1 MYKRQEYDGSRNIWH
16 LTTYDGVT
24 GYVLNGQLR
33 KLTDEEVKNY
43 LASGNP
49 STPENPGGNPYNPN
63 GASSYGY
70 ITANSVNF
78 RTAPNGSRIK
88 QLNKYAMAMIL
99 GTRQVDGVTWYNVNY
114 NGQIGWI
121 HGDYFHQMTLTE
133 FNSFLSSSQY
143 QQGLANNAVAT
154 ATPKPS
160 TGGSTSGNTSGNK
173 GSATQGSVSSVEDW
187 NVGKWENT
195 GATNQT
201 TYAPF
206 NPYATPVA
214 TTTPKDQYMTKDA
227 TVKFYQSP
235 DAASSSLTLPAN
247 ATLNVLETVTQ
258 NNKTWYKVQYN
269 GCLLYT
275 SRCV

>member
-1 MYKRQEYDGSRNIWH
+1 
-16 LTTYDGVT
+16 
-24 GYVLNGQLR
+24 
-33 KLTDEEVKNY
+33 
-43 LASGNP
+43 
-49 STPENPGGNPYNPN
+49 
-63 GASSYGY
+63 
-70 ITANSVNF
+70 
-78 RTAPNGSRIK
+78 
-88 QLNKYAMAMIL
+88 MAMIL
-99 GTRQVDGVTWYNVNY
+99 GTRQVNGVTWYNVNY

-187 NVGKWENT
+187 NVGTWQNT
-195 GATNQT
+195 GANTQN

-214 TTTPKDQYMTKDA
+214 TTTPKDQYMSQGCDGE
-227 TVKFYQSP
+227 V
-235 DAASSSLTLPAN
+235 LPVAGRG
-247 ATLNVLETVTQ
+247 LQ
-258 NNKTWYKVQYN
+258 QP
-269 GCLLYT
+269 
-275 SRCV
+275 

>member
-1 MYKRQEYDGSRNIWH
+1 MHSQEYDGSRNIWH

-33 KLTDEEVKNY
+33 KLTEKEVENY
-43 LASGNP
+43 LASGIP
-49 STPENPGGNPYNPN
+49 PRRENPGGNPHNPN

-78 RTAPNGSRIK
+78 RTSPNGSRIK
-88 QLNKYAMAMIL
+88 QLNKHAMAMIL
-99 GTRQVDGVTWYNVNY
+99 GTRQVNGVTWYNVTY

-173 GSATQGSVSSVEDW
+173 GSATQGKRILRGGLER
-187 NVGKWENT
+187 GHLAEHRRE
-195 GATNQT
+195 
-201 TYAPF
+201 YAEYLRALQP
-206 NPYATPVA
+206 PLRYPGGHHHAC
-214 TTTPKDQYMTKDA
+214 KDLST
-227 TVKFYQSP
+227 
-235 DAASSSLTLPAN
+235 
-247 ATLNVLETVTQ
+247 
-258 NNKTWYKVQYN
+258 
-269 GCLLYT
+269 
-275 SRCV
+275 